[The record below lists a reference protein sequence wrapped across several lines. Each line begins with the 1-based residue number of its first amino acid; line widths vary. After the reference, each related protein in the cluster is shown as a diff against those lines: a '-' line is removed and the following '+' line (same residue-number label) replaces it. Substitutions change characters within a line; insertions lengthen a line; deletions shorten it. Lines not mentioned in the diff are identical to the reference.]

1 MGKGKKKPVPLVH
14 VMKSRKVQRQVTTAF
29 HQLTHKKE
37 ALLVAGK
44 TQASKEVRDLDDQLE
59 AMGGRARY
67 QEASQ
72 LSTSIFSTT
81 KWVLGRLGNLNILQ
95 GKVKQSDVKQ
105 SDVKQSDVKQSDVKQ
120 SDVKRSDVKQDA
132 MKQSDVKQE
141 AASSSNKPS
150 RVPINVLEVGAI
162 NTQLLTA
169 SSKPGV
175 RMTVRSIDL
184 RSTDPAIETQDFLT
198 MEVMRPSVY
207 DAIVCR

>member
-44 TQASKEVRDLDDQLE
+44 TQASKEVRDLDDRLE

-105 SDVKQSDVKQSDVKQ
+105 SDVK
-120 SDVKRSDVKQDA
+120 RSDVKQDA
-132 MKQSDVKQE
+132 MKQSDAKQE

>member
-105 SDVKQSDVKQSDVKQ
+105 SDVK
-120 SDVKRSDVKQDA
+120 RSDVKQDA